1 MSTAQI
7 RDALT
12 NNLAIGCWYS
22 PSQLIDHEAMIGK
35 NNNYL
40 LEISGTSG
48 AIRFGLHIGGSWV
61 YLTAPTGTIPVNG
74 RGFALA
80 VYDGSKM
87 YLYVANPQVLNQLL
101 TYSQAQ
107 TGNLDSS
114 SADLYL
120 AASGYKAL
128 LPKSMIWGR
137 ALKRPG
143 GAGAI
148 FSTPYSNCSQKRRS
162 NILRIKHSGCLF

>member
-1 MSTAQI
+1 
-7 RDALT
+7 
-12 NNLAIGCWYS
+12 
-22 PSQLIDHEAMIGK
+22 MIGK

-61 YLTAPTGTIPVNG
+61 YLAAPIGTIPANG
-74 RGFALA
+74 RGFTLA

-101 TYSQAQ
+101 TYTQAQ

-120 AASGYKAL
+120 AASGYKGVVAEVMVW
-128 LPKSMIWGR
+128 SR
-137 ALKRPG
+137 ALSGQEVQELFFRPLTRIVAKSG
-143 GAGAI
+143 GITAQEGSVDVV
-148 FSTPYSNCSQKRRS
+148 FKVVNLPYQ
-162 NILRIKHSGCLF
+162 